1 MSQDVCRAEAM
12 SVLAGVGSL
21 TGAQVQAP
29 SASSWQSLPIE
40 RFASADPEF
49 IWSHKSLRKSTR
61 SNSRATLC
69 APESN
74 IPHMQRHTCHTR
86 EGPGVI
92 LAFMLLAQGFELLL
106 GSDVAYSLKAL
117 PSLFRAASLLLSKQ
131 SHSVFLLG
139 YVSRSAPVLTELQY
153 CTSG

>member
-1 MSQDVCRAEAM
+1 M
-12 SVLAGVGSL
+12 
-21 TGAQVQAP
+21 
-29 SASSWQSLPIE
+29 
-40 RFASADPEF
+40 
-49 IWSHKSLRKSTR
+49 
-61 SNSRATLC
+61 
-69 APESN
+69 
-74 IPHMQRHTCHTR
+74 
-86 EGPGVI
+86 I